1 LALAR
6 LRTCFP
12 RIHGICEDTNMSI
25 VEDVVLDWQIRLRGR
40 MRPEEWCEWNE
51 LQGLMNSVSI
61 SSDDDEIVWGLSPS
75 KSFTTNSKSFTTNSL
90 YKFLTS

>member
-1 LALAR
+1 
-6 LRTCFP
+6 
-12 RIHGICEDTNMSI
+12 MSI